1 MKITYT
7 FLILFFTANIAFAHP
22 FGNVKGMVLDE
33 QNNAPI
39 ADATVTLDNFK
50 TQTDANGAFEIN
62 QISIGKYQIVVE
74 KQGFQTKRGLL
85 SIFGQKTSE
94 MRILLTINVL
104 KLPEIL
110 ITADRALSAAS
121 STILNALDF
130 QLKPVNSAQDLMRNV
145 PGLITAQHAG
155 GGKAEQIFLRGFDAD
170 HGTDVS
176 ASVDGIPVNMPSHGH
191 GQGYFDLH
199 FLIPET
205 VKNTEIA
212 KGSYDAANGD
222 FTTAGA
228 VKFKTLDRLDN
239 NLFQLQT
246 GFVPTQKRDPSVYR
260 SLLMYQLPIL
270 NQKLS
275 SYIASEYIFAPSY
288 FESSQDF
295 KRFNFMSK
303 TNFDI
308 GKNGNLKLLL
318 SHFNS
323 NWNASGQV
331 PQRAI
336 DNGLITRFGAID
348 NTEGGKTARQNAS
361 LTYTQVA
368 QNQSFEAQIYAS
380 KYDFSL
386 FSNFTFFANDSIN
399 GDMINQRDDRFILGF
414 NTKYVVSNA
423 KNKFTI
429 GAGLRQDD
437 IKNALLHAPKRIAD
451 ATIADATIYETA
463 THLYAKNEFELTPK
477 LRAEIGVRLNYFY
490 FDVRDNLPT
499 DANYTNYTAKNNQF
513 QVAPKF
519 NLTYSFS
526 NNYKLFLNT
535 GRGFHS
541 NDARSVVQD
550 KGNHGLPDAWS
561 GEVGVQM
568 RPLPKLLISAVVW
581 GLELDNELVFTGDDG
596 TTENK
601 GASRRVGLDLGLR
614 ATLTD
619 WLFLDADVNWAKGRL
634 LEKRF
639 GAVLPTD
646 NLIPLA
652 PNLTSTGGLTTHF
665 NVKNKGKIEGS
676 LRYRLVGE
684 RAANEGNT
692 VRALGYNVVDLSAFY
707 KKTRF
712 NIGFSVEN
720 LLNTEWNEAQ
730 FDTES
735 RLRGEAN
742 SVSELHFTPG
752 TPFAVKVIFGVN
764 F

>member
-1 MKITYT
+1 MKITY
-7 FLILFFTANIAFAHP
+7 ILTILLFAANSLFAHP
-22 FGNVKGMVLDE
+22 FGNVKGIVLDE

-39 ADATVTLDNFK
+39 ANATVILDNLK

-62 QISIGKYQIVVE
+62 QISIGKYQIIVD
-74 KQGFQTKRGLL
+74 KQGFQTKTVPL
-85 SIFGQKTSE
+85 SIFGEKTPE

-104 KLPEIL
+104 KLPEVL

-121 STILNALDF
+121 STVLSALDF

-155 GGKAEQIFLRGFDAD
+155 GGKAEQMFLRGFDAD

-191 GQGYFDLH
+191 GQGYLDLH

-205 VKNTEIA
+205 VKNTDIA
-212 KGSYDAANGD
+212 KGTYDAANGD
-222 FTTAGA
+222 FSTAGA

-239 NLFQLQT
+239 NLFQVQI
-246 GFVPTQKRDPSVYR
+246 GAVPTQRTPSVSR
-260 SLLMYQLPIL
+260 GLLMYQLPTNNKI
-270 NQKLS
+270 S
-275 SYIASEYIFAPSY
+275 SYVASEYIFAPSY
-288 FESSQDF
+288 FEASQDF

-303 TNFDI
+303 TNFEV
-308 GKNGNLKLLL
+308 GKNGNFKLLL

-331 PQRAI
+331 PERAI
-336 DNGLITRFGAID
+336 ESGLITRFGAID

-368 QNQSFEAQIYAS
+368 QNQLFEAQIFAS

-386 FSNFTFFANDSIN
+386 FSNFTFFAVDSVH
-399 GDMINQRDDRFILGF
+399 GDMINQKDNRLILGF
-414 NTKYVVSNA
+414 NAKYMISNK

-437 IKNALLHAPKRIAD
+437 IKNSLFHAPNRIPD
-451 ATIADATIYETA
+451 ATLADATIYETA
-463 THLYAKNEFELTPK
+463 THVYAKNEFELTPK
-477 LRAEIGVRLNYFY
+477 LRAEIGLRLNYFH

-499 DANYTNYTAKNNQF
+499 DATYTNYTAKNS
-513 QVAPKF
+513 QVQIAPKL
-519 NLTYSFS
+519 NVTYSLS
-526 NNYKLFLNT
+526 NNYKLFLNV

-550 KGNHGLPDAWS
+550 KGHHQLPDAWS
-561 GEVGVQM
+561 GEFGLQM
-568 RPLPKLLISAVVW
+568 RPLSKLLVSAVIW
-581 GLELDNELVFTGDDG
+581 GLELDNELVFVGDDG

-601 GASRRVGLDLGLR
+601 GASRRIGLDLGVR
-614 ATLTD
+614 ATINE
-619 WLFLDADVNWAKGRL
+619 WLFADLDVNFSKGRL

-646 NLIPLA
+646 NIIPLA
-652 PNLTSTGGLTTHF
+652 QNLTSTGGLTARF
-665 NVKNKGKIEGS
+665 QDKNDGKIESS

-684 RAANEGNT
+684 RAANEANT
-692 VRALGYNVVDLSAFY
+692 VRALGYNVVDLTIFY
-707 KKTRF
+707 KKPRF
-712 NIGFSVEN
+712 NVGFTVEN
-720 LLNTEWNEAQ
+720 LLNTKWNEAQ

-735 RLRGEAN
+735 RLRGEKE
-742 SVSELHFTPG
+742 SVSELHFTAG
-752 TPFAVKVIFGVN
+752 TPFAAKVIFGIN